1 MIRDNGHFG
10 VKQCLRPTPIPL
22 RRYQVGT
29 LSLISTMIMIAV
41 ETGIL
46 PAQAALLAKW
56 RFDPAINQLEVTL
69 DEETT
74 PNYFLLAHPPRLVVE
89 LPNTQVGKVA
99 SKETYSGV
107 VREIRVGQFQ
117 EDVTRIVLELAPEVI
132 LAPGLLQL
140 EKAKP
145 EQGNDRWLIR
155 PLIAST
161 SAPTP
166 SAPPLANT
174 TTQQPAVSIPPT
186 TQIPFTLPNT
196 SLPPA
201 TFSSPQP
208 TVVNVPPLGSP
219 TVNPG
224 EPSRNPTPSSE
235 PSKESVIQFGQPLPQ
250 VTPAPN
256 QPQSSLPILQ
266 PAPAILPEENSANS
280 PIATTPLVVPTLN
293 SASAVGTT
301 TEQLTNQSPDI
312 LLSIG
317 TQISLRYPGNSL
329 TLKAGSPQPAEL
341 VLQEDLRSQAGNLIA
356 PAGTPVRGRFET
368 NNTGSR
374 FIATALALQNQNI
387 PLAAQSDI
395 LNGNP
400 TASKSATLK
409 PSQIIQIRLSENLLK
424 F

>member
-1 MIRDNGHFG
+1 MI
-10 VKQCLRPTPIPL
+10 I
-22 RRYQVGT
+22 
-29 LSLISTMIMIAV
+29 IAV

-56 RFDPAINQLEVTL
+56 RFDPAINQLEFTL

-74 PNYFLLAHPPRLVVE
+74 PNYFLLANPPRLVVE

-161 SAPTP
+161 SAPTL
-166 SAPPLANT
+166 APPLANT

-186 TQIPFTLPNT
+186 TQPSNTLPNT

-201 TFSSPQP
+201 TFGSPQP
-208 TVVNVPPLGSP
+208 TVVNVPPLVSP

-224 EPSRNPTPSSE
+224 EPTRNPTPSSE

-250 VTPAPN
+250 ITPAPN

-266 PAPAILPEENSANS
+266 PAPAVLPEENSANS

-301 TEQLTNQSPDI
+301 TEQVTNQSPDI
-312 LLSIG
+312 LLSTG

-329 TLKAGSPQPAEL
+329 TLTAGSPQPAEL

-368 NNTGSR
+368 NDTGSR

>member
-41 ETGIL
+41 ETGIP

-99 SKETYSGV
+99 SKENYSGV

-161 SAPTP
+161 SAPT
-166 SAPPLANT
+166 SAPLANT

-186 TQIPFTLPNT
+186 TQPLPNT

-201 TFSSPQP
+201 TFGSPQP
-208 TVVNVPPLGSP
+208 TVVNVPPLVSP

-224 EPSRNPTPSSE
+224 EPSTDTTPSSE

-266 PAPAILPEENSANS
+266 PAPAVLPEENSANS

-301 TEQLTNQSPDI
+301 TEQVTNQSPDI
-312 LLSIG
+312 LLSTG

-329 TLKAGSPQPAEL
+329 TLTAGSAQPAEL

-368 NNTGSR
+368 NDTGSR
-374 FIATALALQNQNI
+374 FIANAIALQNQNI
-387 PLAAQSDI
+387 PFAAQSDI

-400 TASKSATLK
+400 TASKSVTLK
-409 PSQIIQIRLSENLLK
+409 PSQIIQIRLSENLPK

>member
-41 ETGIL
+41 EAGIL

-89 LPNTQVGKVA
+89 LPKTQVGKVA

-117 EDVTRIVLELAPEVI
+117 EDITRIVLELAPEVI

-140 EKAKP
+140 EKAKS

-161 SAPTP
+161 SEPT

-174 TTQQPAVSIPPT
+174 TTQQPTVNIPPT
-186 TQIPFTLPNT
+186 TQPPNTLPNT

-201 TFSSPQP
+201 TFGSPQP

-266 PAPAILPEENSANS
+266 PAPAVLPEENSANS
-280 PIATTPLVVPTLN
+280 PIATTPLVVPTLD
-293 SASAVGTT
+293 SASTVGTT
-301 TEQLTNQSPDI
+301 TEQVTNQSPDI
-312 LLSIG
+312 LLSTG
-317 TQISLRYPGNSL
+317 TQISLRYPGNPL
-329 TLKAGSPQPAEL
+329 TLTAGSPQPAEL
-341 VLQEDLRSQAGNLIA
+341 VLQEDLRSQTGKLIA

-368 NNTGSR
+368 NDTGSR
-374 FIATALALQNQNI
+374 FITTAIALQNQNI
-387 PLAAQSDI
+387 PFAAQSDI

>member
-10 VKQCLRPTPIPL
+10 VKQCLRPTPISL

-29 LSLISTMIMIAV
+29 LSLISTMIIIAV

-56 RFDPAINQLEVTL
+56 RFDPAINQLEFTL

-74 PNYFLLAHPPRLVVE
+74 PNYFLLANPPRLVVE

-140 EKAKP
+140 EKAKA

-161 SAPTP
+161 SAPT
-166 SAPPLANT
+166 SAPPLTNT
-174 TTQQPAVSIPPT
+174 TTQQPTVSIPPT
-186 TQIPFTLPNT
+186 TQPPNTLPNT

-201 TFSSPQP
+201 TFGSPQP
-208 TVVNVPPLGSP
+208 TVVNIPPLGSP

-235 PSKESVIQFGQPLPQ
+235 LSKESVIQFGQPLPQ
-250 VTPAPN
+250 VTPVPN

-266 PAPAILPEENSANS
+266 PAPAVLPEEDSANS

-293 SASAVGTT
+293 SASDIGTT
-301 TEQLTNQSPDI
+301 TPQITNQSPDI
-312 LLSIG
+312 LLTTG
-317 TQISLRYPGNSL
+317 TQMSLRYPGNSL
-329 TLKAGSPQPAEL
+329 TLTAGSPQPAEL

-368 NNTGSR
+368 NDTGSR
-374 FIATALALQNQNI
+374 FITTAITLQNQNI